1 MSNDSCSVLTSWHRP
16 VVWLSLLGAAVMT
29 GWDLVMDPNMA
40 HQGHWIW
47 IEGGAFWGVPLQNV
61 ASFRRESV
69 SAGVRVGWQRRR
81 RGIARFRE

>member
-1 MSNDSCSVLTSWHRP
+1 MSNDSVGGRSAWHRP

-47 IEGGAFWGVPLQNV
+47 IEGGAYWVVPLQSF

-69 SAGVRVGWQRRR
+69 SAGVRVGWQRWR